1 MERHEADVLKRVRWM
16 AMGVG
21 VAVWGRRR
29 LKSLARNYTPPEV
42 AARAAK
48 RSTEMAGRKASE
60 VRSAFAEGRQAMRQR
75 EAQLREQIDPTK
87 YPPPIHYGPK
97 AGR

>member
-1 MERHEADVLKRVRWM
+1 M

-21 VAVWGRRR
+21 VAVWGQKR
-29 LKSLARNYTPPEV
+29 LKTWARTHTAPEI

-48 RSTEMAGRKASE
+48 RSSEMAGRKAGE
-60 VRSAFAEGRQAMRQR
+60 VRSAFAEGRQAMRER
-75 EAQLREQIDPTK
+75 EAQLREQLDPTK
-87 YPPPIHYGPK
+87 YPPPIHYRPR